1 MQPGQVPPGQ
11 AQSGQVQSGQVQSGE
26 APGLP
31 APGRCLVIGVLNVT
45 PDSFSDG
52 GAWYGTEPAVR
63 HGLDL
68 AAQGADLVDVG
79 GESTRPGARRVPADE
94 ELRRVLPV
102 ISALAAAGVP
112 VSVDTMRAE
121 VAGAALA
128 AGACL
133 VNDVSGGLADP
144 QMPRLVAQAGVAY
157 VVMHWRGHSRDMAQ
171 RAVYRDVVGEVRD
184 ELRQRVDAIV
194 AEGVDPSRII
204 LDPGLG
210 FAKNPA
216 HNWALLTRLNEIAAL
231 GGGRS
236 FPVLV
241 GASRKS
247 FLGKLLALPNGTARP
262 FAGRDTA
269 TAAVTA
275 LAAAGGRVGGAGA
288 RGGGQCGRGARG
300 DGLARRVT
308 ARARSVRA
316 RARPVR
322 ARSVR
327 ASACPVR
334 AACPVR
340 IRPCPAR
347 AGARLVCAG
356 ARLVC
361 AGGRLVRAGGRP
373 AGGARMSLD
382 RVSLRGLRVR
392 GRHGVYEHE
401 RRDGQDFVV
410 DAVLGLDTRAA
421 AAADDLSR
429 TVDYGALAQR
439 LTAVVAGE
447 PVRLIETLADRL
459 ATVCLAEPAV
469 QQVEITVHKPQAPLS
484 QAFDD
489 VTVTIQRRRA

>member
-1 MQPGQVPPGQ
+1 MSNDRLPHEAP
-11 AQSGQVQSGQVQSGE
+11 SGQDAWPGLR
-26 APGLP
+26 GLP

-52 GAWYGTEPAVR
+52 GTWFDRDAAVR
-63 HGLDL
+63 HGLEL

-79 GESTRPGARRVPADE
+79 GESTRPGARRVPAGE

-144 QMPRLVAQAGVAY
+144 QMPRLVARAGVAY

-216 HNWALLTRLNEIAAL
+216 HNWAMLTRLNEIAAL

-236 FPVLV
+236 FPVLI

-247 FLGKLLALPNGTARP
+247 FLGTLLALPDGTPRP

-275 LAAAGGRVGGAGA
+275 LAAAAGA
-288 RGGGQCGRGARG
+288 WGVRVHEVAGNADAVRVAMAWRTASPHAPARPAPEPTG
-300 DGLARRVT
+300 SA
-308 ARARSVRA
+308 S
-316 RARPVR
+316 RPVR
-322 ARSVR
+322 
-327 ASACPVR
+327 P
-334 AACPVR
+334 
-340 IRPCPAR
+340 
-347 AGARLVCAG
+347 GE
-356 ARLVC
+356 
-361 AGGRLVRAGGRP
+361 
-373 AGGARMSLD
+373 
-382 RVSLRGLRVR
+382 RG
-392 GRHGVYEHE
+392 
-401 RRDGQDFVV
+401 
-410 DAVLGLDTRAA
+410 
-421 AAADDLSR
+421 
-429 TVDYGALAQR
+429 
-439 LTAVVAGE
+439 
-447 PVRLIETLADRL
+447 
-459 ATVCLAEPAV
+459 
-469 QQVEITVHKPQAPLS
+469 
-484 QAFDD
+484 
-489 VTVTIQRRRA
+489 